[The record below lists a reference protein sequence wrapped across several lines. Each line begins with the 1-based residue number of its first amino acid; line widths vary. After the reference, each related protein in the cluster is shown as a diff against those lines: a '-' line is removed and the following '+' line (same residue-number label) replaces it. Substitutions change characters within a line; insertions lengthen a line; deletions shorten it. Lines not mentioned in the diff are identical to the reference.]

1 MSAEKW
7 EPTSISV
14 DSLTAE
20 TSLPLSETGHE
31 GIQVNHELSMSVTAE
46 LPASVKKRYNIEDVK
61 WLTKFMHLYDQ
72 AEINDITRLDLD
84 NLPADYIATLDGA
97 TILPPIL
104 KAVENLPRPKDK
116 QLRSL
121 KKAFQG
127 TLWAAIIASEDVREL
142 AQCQSNRIPAASIA
156 FDLTYAADMTEQL
169 IQKLGKVLRE

>member
-1 MSAEKW
+1 MIK
-7 EPTSISV
+7 
-14 DSLTAE
+14 DSYLT
-20 TSLPLSETGHE
+20 T
-31 GIQVNHELSMSVTAE
+31 ELT
-46 LPASVKKRYNIEDVK
+46 ASVKKRYNIDDVK
-61 WLTKFMHLYDQ
+61 WLTEFMRLYDQ
-72 AEINDITRLDLD
+72 AKINNITRLDLD
-84 NLPADYIATLDGA
+84 NMPADCIATLDGA

-104 KAVENLPRPKDK
+104 KAVENLPQPKDK